1 MKNNKIFDIIAIPI
15 GVIVAAGLAWA
26 GSQNSILINGL
37 PLFAVSVAAAFLI
50 QWLAFLAAYI
60 WQTEKYFDLM
70 GSLTYISIIIFTFL
84 ISSTTDVR
92 SMVLTIMVLIWA
104 ARLGTFLFRR
114 IRKAGKDGRFDELKP
129 DFFKFWNVWNLQG
142 LWVSFTSSAAWI
154 AIASSKKVDFD
165 VFAIVGTIIWLFGFA
180 FEVTADL
187 QKSKF
192 LADPANKGKFINV
205 GLWSKTRHP
214 NYFGEITLWTG
225 IAIITIPVLQ
235 GWQWVGLISPVFVTI
250 LLTRMS
256 GVPILEKRADEKWG
270 DQEDYKEYKKK
281 TPVLIPKL

>member
-1 MKNNKIFDIIAIPI
+1 MEKEKILAVIAIPI
-15 GVIVAAGLAWA
+15 VVIIAAGLAWA
-26 GSQNSILINGL
+26 GSQNSILVYGL

-50 QWLAFLAAYI
+50 QWLAFLAAFI

-70 GSLTYISIIIFTFL
+70 GSLTYISIIIFTAVVSG
-84 ISSTTDVR
+84 SSDFR
-92 SMVLTIMVLIWA
+92 SILLTVMVLIWA
-104 ARLGTFLFRR
+104 VRLGTFLFRR

-154 AIASSKKVDFD
+154 AIASSRKVDFGI
-165 VFAIVGTIIWLFGFA
+165 FAIIGTIIWLFGFG
-180 FEVTADL
+180 FEVIADL

-192 LADPANKGKFINV
+192 LADPTNKGKFINV
-205 GLWSKTRHP
+205 GLWSKSRHP

-225 IAIITIPVLQ
+225 IAIITFPVLQ
-235 GWQWVGLISPVFVTI
+235 GWQLIGLISPIFVAI
-250 LLTRMS
+250 LLTRIS
-256 GVPILEKRADEKWG
+256 GVPILEKRGDEKWG
-270 DQEDYKEYKKK
+270 DEQDYQEYKKN

>member
-1 MKNNKIFDIIAIPI
+1 MEKEKFLAIIAIPI
-15 GVIVAAGLAWA
+15 VVIIAAGLAWA
-26 GSQNSILINGL
+26 GSQNSIHVYGL

-70 GSLTYISIIIFTFL
+70 GSLTYISIVIFTAVV
-84 ISSTTDVR
+84 SGSTDFR
-92 SMVLTIMVLIWA
+92 SILLTVMVLIWA
-104 ARLGTFLFRR
+104 VRLGTFLFRR
-114 IRKAGKDGRFDELKP
+114 IRKAGKDGRFDDLKP

-154 AIASSKKVDFD
+154 AIASSRKVDFGI
-165 VFAIVGTIIWLFGFA
+165 FAIVGTIIWLFGFA
-180 FEVTADL
+180 FEVIADL

-192 LADPANKGKFINV
+192 LADPTNKGKFINV
-205 GLWSKTRHP
+205 GLWSKSRHP

-225 IAIITIPVLQ
+225 IAIITFPVLQ
-235 GWQWVGLISPVFVTI
+235 GWQWVGLISPVFVAI
-250 LLTRMS
+250 LLTRFS
-256 GVPILEKRADEKWG
+256 GVPILEKRGDEKWG
-270 DQEDYKEYKKK
+270 ESDAYREYKKN

>member
-92 SMVLTIMVLIWA
+92 SMVLTILVLIWA

>member
-70 GSLTYISIIIFTFL
+70 GSLTYISIINFTFL

-192 LADPANKGKFINV
+192 LADPANRGKFINV